1 MQDRPVYVTTKG
13 KEELEQELEQLR
25 TVERQRIIDQ
35 LHEVKS
41 GGDWMEN
48 TEQMLFEDQLA
59 FVDSRISELE
69 DMLADAELIQAD
81 DDNTT
86 VNIGDTVVIEDEDGE
101 RETYR
106 IVGYA
111 ETNPSEGSHLQ
122 RVAYGARFV
131 APTCRRRC
139 HRRSAGRGYQIP
151 HRGRQ
156 ISGNL
161 SRTHHHRSP

>member
-25 TVERQRIIDQ
+25 TVERQRVIDQ

-48 TEQMLFEDQLA
+48 TEQMLYEDQLA

-69 DMLADAELIQAD
+69 DMLADAELIQHD
-81 DDNTT
+81 NDNTT
-86 VNIGDTVVIEDEDGE
+86 VRIGDTVVIEDEDGE
-101 RETYR
+101 RDTYR

-111 ETNPSEGSHLQ
+111 ETNPSEGLISNESPTGRALLQ
-122 RVAYGARFV
+122 RHVGEEIIVKAPAGEIKYRIVAV
-131 APTCRRRC
+131 K
-139 HRRSAGRGYQIP
+139 
-151 HRGRQ
+151 
-156 ISGNL
+156 
-161 SRTHHHRSP
+161 

>member
-13 KEELEQELEQLR
+13 KEELEEELEQLR

-48 TEQMLFEDQLA
+48 TEQMLYEDQLA

-69 DMLADAELIQAD
+69 DMLADAELIQHD
-81 DDNTT
+81 NDNTT
-86 VNIGDTVVIEDEDGE
+86 VRIGDTVVIEDEDGE
-101 RETYR
+101 RDTYR

-111 ETNPSEGSHLQ
+111 ETNPSEGLISNESPTGRALLQ
-122 RVAYGARFV
+122 RHVGEEVIVKAPAGEIKYRIVAV
-131 APTCRRRC
+131 K
-139 HRRSAGRGYQIP
+139 
-151 HRGRQ
+151 
-156 ISGNL
+156 
-161 SRTHHHRSP
+161 

>member
-13 KEELEQELEQLR
+13 KEELEEELEQLR
-25 TVERQRIIDQ
+25 TVERQRVIDQ

-48 TEQMLFEDQLA
+48 TEQMLYEDQLA

-69 DMLADAELIQAD
+69 DMLADAELIQHD
-81 DDNTT
+81 NDNTT

-111 ETNPSEGSHLQ
+111 ETNPSEGLISNESPTGAALLQ
-122 RVAYGARFV
+122 RHVGEEVIVEAPAGDIKYRIVAV
-131 APTCRRRC
+131 K
-139 HRRSAGRGYQIP
+139 
-151 HRGRQ
+151 
-156 ISGNL
+156 
-161 SRTHHHRSP
+161 